1 MLNIMRGMKHARGGR
16 RSGPQAGR
24 DAVKHAETALK
35 HPGAAVN
42 HKGGT
47 GPPVATRRRLPRM
60 VRERHILEEAVRF
73 FAEAGFGGDT
83 RELAKRAQ
91 VTHALLFRYFP
102 SKDALIERVYREV
115 YLGRWNPYWEL
126 LIQDRAIP
134 LRERLVQFYRL
145 YAQTILS
152 YEWVR
157 LFMFAG
163 LKGSDLNRR
172 FFALVTERIVT
183 PICREIRFH
192 YGLPDFD
199 RVPPVPA
206 EIELVWGVNSRI
218 FYFGV
223 RKYIYGMP
231 VPKNLDALIDAEVHT
246 FFDGIGRTLT
256 TLVGPQ
262 APGARRVNGRRA
274 GEAVARPRRRAQAP
288 RGT

>member
-1 MLNIMRGMKHARGGR
+1 MKDDTR
-16 RSGPQAGR
+16 
-24 DAVKHAETALK
+24 
-35 HPGAAVN
+35 
-42 HKGGT
+42 
-47 GPPVATRRRLPRM
+47 PVAPRTRAGEPRTTGVRNQRLPRAE
-60 VRERHILEEAVRF
+60 RERHILQEAVRF
-73 FAEAGFGGDT
+73 FAEVGFGGDT

-115 YLGRWNPYWEL
+115 YLGQWNPYWEL
-126 LIQDRAIP
+126 LIQDRSIP
-134 LRERLVQFYRL
+134 LRERMVEFYRL

-183 PICREIRFH
+183 PICREIRIH

-231 VPKNLDALIDAEVHT
+231 VPKNLDELIEAEVHT

-256 TLVGPQ
+256 TLVGPH
-262 APGARRVNGRRA
+262 PSDARRENGRRRA
-274 GEAVARPRRRAQAP
+274 GQPASAPRRHPPSKAP
-288 RGT
+288 RRTKVRRAA

>member
-16 RSGPQAGR
+16 QSGPEAGG
-24 DAVKHAETALK
+24 DAVK
-35 HPGAAVN
+35 PPRAAA
-42 HKGGT
+42 KRRAGT

-60 VRERHILEEAVRF
+60 ERERHILEEAVRF

-126 LIQDRAIP
+126 LIQDRTIP

-172 FFALVTERIVT
+172 FFVLVTERIVT

-199 RVPPVPA
+199 RVPPVPT

-246 FFDGIGRTLT
+246 FFHGIGRTLT

-262 APGARRVNGRRA
+262 ASGARRENGRRRA
-274 GEAVARPRRRAQAP
+274 GEAVARPRRQAQVKAP

>member
-1 MLNIMRGMKHARGGR
+1 MAKAAASIGPMKPRPGRKRGDAGGEIAARQR
-16 RSGPQAGR
+16 M
-24 DAVKHAETALK
+24 
-35 HPGAAVN
+35 
-42 HKGGT
+42 
-47 GPPVATRRRLPRM
+47 PRM
-60 VRERHILEEAVRF
+60 ERERHILEEAVRF

-83 RELAKRAQ
+83 RELAKRAR

-126 LIQDRAIP
+126 LIQDRSIP

-145 YAQTILS
+145 YARTILS

-172 FFALVTERIVT
+172 FFALVTERIVI
-183 PICREIRFH
+183 PICREIRLH

-199 RVPPVPA
+199 QAPPVPA

-231 VPKNLDALIDAEVHT
+231 VPRNLDELIDAEVRT
-246 FFDGIGRTLT
+246 FFDGIGRTLGN
-256 TLVGPQ
+256 LLRPVSPR
-262 APGARRVNGRRA
+262 ARRANRRGSPAAPTRATPTMRSRRPLSQVRAADRTKARRA
-274 GEAVARPRRRAQAP
+274 S
-288 RGT
+288 